1 MPPAPL
7 LMADLI
13 QKMDKNV
20 RFMNSQGGGS
30 FSAPIID
37 EKKISLKK
45 IYKRSGLN
53 SLVHLAYFQA
63 NRLLTELYKQ
73 ETAIR

>member
-1 MPPAPL
+1 
-7 LMADLI
+7 
-13 QKMDKNV
+13 
-20 RFMNSQGGGS
+20 MNSQGGGS